1 MTSPLFRTLAET
13 LQFRSCNQ
21 PDRKAYTFLK
31 DGEVEAGSFTYRQL
45 DSESRTIA
53 AMLTDWRVQRP
64 LLIYPPGLDFIVA
77 FFGCIYAGV
86 TPVPAGLPHLS
97 RIGRSLTR
105 LSAIAT
111 DAGSDVVLSTR
122 RVIERATAD
131 PEFTVR
137 SPALARMRWLATDE
151 IDSEQG
157 SAEIAS
163 KSDGLAFIQYTS
175 GSTSMPKG
183 VMVSHRSLMHNLEC
197 CNVVEENDDSTVS
210 VSWLPHSHDMGLIE
224 AILLPVYA
232 GYPAYLMS
240 PAAFLRRPVRWLQ
253 AISTFG
259 ATNSG
264 GPNFAF
270 DLCLERIS
278 PEQQEGLDLRS
289 WRVAYNGAETIRGET
304 IRRFAHRFNRN
315 GFRWSAFYPV
325 YGLAESTLLVTS
337 GRRNDSPV
345 LQSIDSVA
353 LRKGAVQPATDSLE
367 AVTIVGCGRPAPGST
382 VVIVDPETCVE
393 CERGKIGEIWI
404 SGNSVADG
412 YWRRAPETERTFRA
426 QLAGDPHSSYLRTG
440 DLGFLDDG
448 KLFVTGRIK
457 DVINIR
463 GFKHYPQDI
472 ERTIEEDH
480 PELYRNGCAA
490 VALPS
495 ASGDALGIVAEVR
508 APIRHPVSNW
518 RDDLI
523 ASVCKSVAMNHGIE
537 VQTVALVRYG
547 TIPRTTSGK
556 LQRHACSRF
565 FAGELE
571 TA

>member
-1 MTSPLFRTLAET
+1 MTSPVFQTLAEMV
-13 LQFRSCNQ
+13 QFRSCNQ

-31 DGEVEAGSFTYRQL
+31 DGEVEDNSLTYRQL

-53 AMLTDWRVQRP
+53 AMLKNWRVQRP

-137 SPALARMRWLATDE
+137 SPALACVRWLATDE
-151 IDSEQG
+151 ITSEEG
-157 SAEIAS
+157 SPEIAA

-183 VMVSHRSLMHNLEC
+183 VMVSHRSLMHNLEA
-197 CNVVEENDDSTVS
+197 CNFVEENDESTVS

-224 AILLPVYA
+224 AILLPAYA

-253 AISTFG
+253 AISTLQ

-278 PEQQEGLDLRS
+278 HAEQEGLDLRS
-289 WRVAYNGAETIRGET
+289 WRVAYNGAETIRSET
-304 IRRFAHRFNRN
+304 IRRFANRFNRN

-345 LQSIDSVA
+345 LQSVDNVA
-353 LRKGAVQPATDSLE
+353 LRKGTVQTASDSLD
-367 AVTIVGCGRPAPGST
+367 AVTIVGCGRPAPGNT
-382 VVIVDPETCVE
+382 VVIVDPETCAE

-412 YWRRAPETERTFRA
+412 YWCREPETERTFRA
-426 QLAGDPHSSYLRTG
+426 QLVGDPHSSYLRTG

-472 ERTIEEDH
+472 ERTIEENH
-480 PELYRNGCAA
+480 QELYRNGCAA

-508 APIRHPVSNW
+508 APMRQPVATW

-523 ASVCKSVAMNHGIE
+523 ASVCKSVATNHGIE